1 MAATTVSNIMWSIYR
16 SYFSGTVAAV
26 VPAHTRD
33 AAFQL
38 FCDLRAN
45 TPKDRKFLVKH
56 MQAFVPQTSPGWLAL
71 ASTLAFGLTGLMGLF
86 SVTLTLSVV
95 GIYTGLAV
103 AAFAGVLLSFVL
115 GAVALSLF
123 LTACCSG
130 MFAAGALMG
139 YASLSTTLAVMRY
152 LMHLVLGSPAGP
164 AGQRQ
169 AIQHKEEASNSA
181 APTSRAT
188 LPAILL
194 PAGEPTKLPT
204 SPPLSPTATHSAHA
218 IALPLHPAAA
228 APDAPAVA
236 PLELPAS
243 AVGRESSVGSAPG
256 GDSSGLSAPHAS
268 SAADSAHPHTD
279 FALQRLKQHTKEDP
293 VQSGPSQTEQQ
304 LLQGQQEGAAQAEQE
319 ASGGAWAG
327 AEPFLNAPAGEVE
340 GARHV
345 GGSSAN
351 NAGEAEAPTN
361 TSRLEFHSLQ
371 GLAKLPTKHGEG
383 SKGATASG
391 AEGATDGDFQPTSP
405 PPTNSTASTREDG
418 SISAAGPSASL
429 SAAEPFMGQGQQ
441 GQGLRSSLLAAY

>member
-1 MAATTVSNIMWSIYR
+1 MWSIYR

-71 ASTLAFGLTGLMGLF
+71 GSTLAFGLTGLMGLF

-139 YASLSTTLAVMRY
+139 YASLSATLAVMRY

-169 AIQHKEEASNSA
+169 PVQLKEEAATPA
-181 APTSRAT
+181 ATSRAT

-194 PAGEPTKLPT
+194 PSGDTMKHPT
-204 SPPLSPTATHSAHA
+204 SPPLSPTATHTANA
-218 IALPLHPAAA
+218 IALPLHPAAT

-236 PLELPAS
+236 PLELPAL
-243 AVGRESSVGSAPG
+243 ALGRGSALG
-256 GDSSGLSAPHAS
+256 SGLGDSATG
-268 SAADSAHPHTD
+268 DSAHPHTD
-279 FALQRLKQHTKEDP
+279 FALQRLKQDTQEDSVLSDASQP
-293 VQSGPSQTEQQ
+293 GQPLQQGPP
-304 LLQGQQEGAAQAEQE
+304 EGAAQQE
-319 ASGGAWAG
+319 ASGGERG
-327 AEPFLNAPAGEVE
+327 VGELFPKAPGGVVE
-340 GARHV
+340 AARPAKD
-345 GGSSAN
+345 GGSNSADE
-351 NAGEAEAPTN
+351 AGAPTN
-361 TSRLEFHSLQ
+361 TSRLEFHGLQ
-371 GLAKLPTKHGEG
+371 GMTKPSTNGKEG
-383 SKGATASG
+383 YKNAMGPGS
-391 AEGATDGDFQPTSP
+391 EGALDGDLQPTSP
-405 PPTNSTASTREDG
+405 PPTNSTASTQEEGGPDG
-418 SISAAGPSASL
+418 SGISASL
-429 SAAEPFMGQGQQ
+429 SPAAPFMRQGQQ
-441 GQGLRSSLLAAY
+441 AQGLRSSLLAAY